1 MLKDSSGSGSM
12 TADYIIV
19 GAGSAGCVVAARLA
33 QAGSSVILLEAGRRD
48 TNPLI
53 HVPAGVGHLLYDPR
67 HNWMFASE
75 PEPESGN
82 RALHTPRGKVLGG
95 SSSINGMLY
104 VRGNPADFDTWA
116 QLGCRGW
123 SYDDVL
129 PLFQRSERYVS
140 GGDPRFRGRT
150 GPLPVEDYRTVLP
163 LTHHF
168 VRAAQEAGFAF
179 TPDLN
184 GAQQEGVGYA
194 QMTRRGRLRGST
206 FRTFLGDAA
215 LGDAA
220 SRRNVAIQPDTTVT
234 SLILEQGRCRGVRV
248 ARGAERGELRARR
261 EVILSAG
268 AISSPQLLLLSGIGD
283 PDALRDA
290 GIEPSVPLAG
300 VGRNLSDHYAVRLV
314 DRLRGLAT
322 INELSRGWR
331 LLREAAKFGWSG
343 TGALTFGVT
352 SAMVFCRS
360 REGLASPDL
369 QLLFTPASYIVGKAL
384 RLEREPG
391 MTIAV
396 CPTRPNSRGSITLGG
411 PDPFAPPKIRFGYL
425 SDTDDLRVLRAGLD
439 HARRIFAAP
448 ALAPYVVSETRPG
461 AHVHSD
467 AAIEAFARNEGS
479 SLYHPVGTCKMGIDD
494 MAVVDPQLRVRG
506 IDGLR
511 VADASIMPT
520 LTTGNTNAP
529 TIMIAEKAAELIL
542 ADARPH

>member
-1 MLKDSSGSGSM
+1 MI
-12 TADYIIV
+12 ADYVVV
-19 GAGSAGCVVAARLA
+19 GAGSAGCVIAARLA
-33 QAGSSVILLEAGRRD
+33 EAGLSVILIEAGRRD
-48 TNPLI
+48 THPLI
-53 HVPAGVGHLLYDPR
+53 QVPAGVGHLLYDPR

-129 PLFQRSERYVS
+129 PLFRRSERYVS
-140 GGDPRFRGRT
+140 GGDSAFRGQA

-163 LTHHF
+163 LTHKF
-168 VRAAQEAGFAF
+168 VSAAQEAGFEF

-206 FRTFLGDAA
+206 FRTFLGT
-215 LGDAA
+215 AA
-220 SRRNVAIQPDTTVT
+220 SRRNVVIQSDTTVT
-234 SLILEQGRCRGVRV
+234 SLILDEGRCQGVRV
-248 ARGAERGELRARR
+248 VRDGEASELWARR

-268 AISSPQLLLLSGIGD
+268 AIGSPHLLQLSGIGD
-283 PDALRDA
+283 PGLLQEA
-290 GIEPSVPLAG
+290 GIVPTVPLAG

-314 DRLRGLAT
+314 NRLRNLTT

-331 LLREAAKFGWSG
+331 LLREAVKFGWSG
-343 TGALTFGVT
+343 RGALTFGVT

-360 REGLASPDL
+360 QDSLASPDI

-384 RLEREPG
+384 RLEQEPG

-396 CPTRPNSRGSITLGG
+396 CPTRPASRGSITPHG
-411 PDPFAPPKIRFGYL
+411 PDPFEPPKIRFGYL
-425 SDTDDLRVLRAGLD
+425 SDADDLRVLRSGLAS
-439 HARRIFAAP
+439 ARRIFASP
-448 ALAPYVVSETRPG
+448 ALAPYVVAETRPG
-461 AHVHSD
+461 AGVQSE
-467 AAIEAFARNEGS
+467 AAIEAFARQEGS
-479 SLYHPVGTCKMGIDD
+479 SLFHPVGTCKMGIDD
-494 MAVVDPQLRVRG
+494 QAVVDPQLRVRG
-506 IDGLR
+506 IRNLR

-529 TIMIAEKAAELIL
+529 TIMIAEKAAELLL
-542 ADARPH
+542 ADARMN